1 MLIRK
6 WTRHLA
12 LPFCLATTLTAHAGD
27 NHDKDAMLRLP
38 DHYEFDAQLN
48 AAFQANA
55 AGRYPVTLQ
64 FDFPAGASPTISTWQ
79 LDVLSPQGTVV
90 QRWLGETPLKAGRG
104 KHQLSWNGRDTKG
117 NALKPGFYTLR
128 LRAVP
133 SILLKEERNL
143 SLTVRAKRSF
153 TLGKAELVEQTF
165 DVRVGNV
172 ASPKMSAF
180 NALPQGVQ
188 LPNANKASPASTL
201 PYTIYYG
208 NLHSQTNHSDGGTPV
223 ASCGGS
229 ERPQAGS
236 LGPADAYAMMKNRAG
251 GDFLLTSEHNHMYDG
266 STGTNASANPVA
278 ANNLFASGLAAASN
292 YRTANPDFL
301 ALYGNEWGVISNGG
315 HLNIINPDVLPS
327 WEYNASN
334 QLIGG
339 VATAKSNYANI
350 YSVMKQRGWIGQF
363 NHPSSSQ
370 FAIAGAGMAYD
381 ANGAEVMVLAEV
393 LNSSAFS
400 TNTTETETGRSS
412 FVGAWNTLLERG
424 YKLAPTTNQ
433 DNHCANWGL
442 SFRNRTGVLLP
453 NTSSLSVANF
463 INALKARRTFA
474 SEDKN
479 AQLVLTANGNL
490 MGETFTNNGSLTLTA
505 NYASSAGGSVSRVQ
519 FYQGVPGRNGTVTR
533 LFEGAGTTTF
543 TPSRGAHFY
552 YAIVTEADGDRLWSA
567 PVWVNQN

>member
-1 MLIRK
+1 MS
-6 WTRHLA
+6 TRRFV
-12 LPFCLATTLTAHAGD
+12 LPLFFAMTLTTAHATTDQHKEGL
-27 NHDKDAMLRLP
+27 LRLP

-55 AGRYPVTLQ
+55 AGRYPISLN
-64 FDFPAGASPTISTWQ
+64 FDFPAGASPTMSTWQ
-79 LDVLSPQGTVV
+79 LDVISPQGKVV
-90 QRWLGETPLKAGRG
+90 QRWLGETALKEGRG
-104 KHQLSWNGRDTKG
+104 KHQLTWNGRDSKG
-117 NALKPGFYTLR
+117 AALKPGFYTLR

-133 SILLKEERNL
+133 SIILDEERQL
-143 SLTVRAKRSF
+143 SLGERAKRSF
-153 TLGKAELVEQTF
+153 ALGRDEFVEQQL
-165 DVRVGNV
+165 DVKIGNV
-172 ASPKMSAF
+172 ASPKMAPF
-180 NALPQGVQ
+180 KGLPQGVQ
-188 LPNANKASPASTL
+188 LQGTNKSVAASTL

-223 ASCGGS
+223 ASCGGA
-229 ERPQAGS
+229 ETPQAGAF
-236 LGPADAYAMMKNRAG
+236 GPTDAYTMMKNRAG

-266 STGTNASANPVA
+266 STGTNSSASQAT
-278 ANNLFASGLAAASN
+278 ANNLFNSGLTAAAN
-292 YRTANPDFL
+292 FRNANPNFL

-315 HLNIINPDVLPS
+315 HLNIINPDGLAG
-327 WEYNASN
+327 WEFNASN
-334 QLIGG
+334 QLIGS
-339 VATAKSNYANI
+339 VATIKSNYANM

-370 FAIAGAGMAYD
+370 FAINGTGLAFD
-381 ANGAEVMVLAEV
+381 ANGADVMVLAEV

-453 NTSSLSVANF
+453 NTATLSVANF
-463 INALKARRTFA
+463 VDALKARRTFA

-479 AQLVLTANGNL
+479 AQLILTANGNV
-490 MGETFTNNGSLTLTA
+490 MGKTFTNTGSLTLTA
-505 NYASSAGGSVSRVQ
+505 NYASRVGGTASRVQ
-519 FYQGVPGRNGTVTR
+519 FYEGVPGRNGTVTK
-533 LFEGAGTTTF
+533 LFEGAGTTTL
-543 TPSRGAHFY
+543 TPRQGAHFY
-552 YAIVTEADGDRLWSA
+552 YVIVTEADGDRLWSA